1 MLLYLSNSLLKLLIV
16 LNMCCLDSNVSLCKA
31 KTFLDKDT
39 TKLLNDSLF
48 SNSYAYITSLDT
60 IALKTDSK
68 YESAAYKLVY
78 SFRSFLYFWK
88 YSPKSIFLF

>member
-16 LNMCCLDSNVSLCKA
+16 FNMCCLDSNVSLCKA

-48 SNSYAYITSLDT
+48 CNSYAYITSLDT

-68 YESAAYKLVY
+68 YESATYKLAY

-88 YSPKSIFLF
+88 YSPKSIFLL

>member
-16 LNMCCLDSNVSLCKA
+16 FNMCCLDSNVSLCKA

-68 YESAAYKLVY
+68 YESATYK
-78 SFRSFLYFWK
+78 
-88 YSPKSIFLF
+88 